1 MFSAL
6 RQGSPLYILDKGEN
20 PSIKIGQVESVTS
33 PRPEYGNIT
42 VPYGGLNTLVDITA
56 KVGNDKKQYVG
67 IPSNLSIHG
76 SGDIVIS
83 ESRDAMMAEVEG
95 MLQTSKSIVDSIDY
109 HKKMIVACE
118 NMLKQLNP
126 AFAKEQERDGAIDS
140 LKSEVATLRQEI
152 SRMTTLLANR
162 AVAPNTP
169 QL

>member
-1 MFSAL
+1 M
-6 RQGSPLYILDKGEN
+6 
-20 PSIKIGQVESVTS
+20 
-33 PRPEYGNIT
+33 
-42 VPYGGLNTLVDITA
+42 PYGGLNTLVDITV

-118 NMLKQLNP
+118 DMLKQLNP

>member
-1 MFSAL
+1 M
-6 RQGSPLYILDKGEN
+6 
-20 PSIKIGQVESVTS
+20 
-33 PRPEYGNIT
+33 
-42 VPYGGLNTLVDITA
+42 PYGGLNTLVDITV

-109 HKKMIVACE
+109 HKKIIVACE
-118 NMLKQLNP
+118 DMLKQLNP

>member
-1 MFSAL
+1 
-6 RQGSPLYILDKGEN
+6 
-20 PSIKIGQVESVTS
+20 
-33 PRPEYGNIT
+33 
-42 VPYGGLNTLVDITA
+42 
-56 KVGNDKKQYVG
+56 
-67 IPSNLSIHG
+67 
-76 SGDIVIS
+76 
-83 ESRDAMMAEVEG
+83 MMAEVEG

-118 NMLKQLNP
+118 DMLKQLNP

-152 SRMTTLLANR
+152 SKMTTLLANR